1 MGDCQAEQKN
11 GGNGGAIVKQIL
23 FNLALFGL
31 TNFCSENGVD
41 CSGSRAV
48 YNGRFKYSLVTVAGG
63 KLLASVQ
70 FYKNRVP
77 EYSRP
82 FVA

>member
-1 MGDCQAEQKN
+1 M
-11 GGNGGAIVKQIL
+11 KQIL

-31 TNFCSENGVD
+31 TNFCSQNGIG
-41 CSGSRAV
+41 CAGSRAV
-48 YNGRFKYSLVTVAGG
+48 YNGRFKYSLVTVADG

-77 EYSRP
+77 EYSRL
-82 FVA
+82 FAA